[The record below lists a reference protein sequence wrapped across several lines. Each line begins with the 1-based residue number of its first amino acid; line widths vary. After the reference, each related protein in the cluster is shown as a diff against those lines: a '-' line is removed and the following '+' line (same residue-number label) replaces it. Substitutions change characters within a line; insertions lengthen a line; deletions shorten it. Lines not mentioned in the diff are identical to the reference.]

1 MQPHTRTQAFRFC
14 LLRPEPFI
22 IDRSPVADGINRSMP
37 QRDSNSGDVN
47 QRLVDQYTEIARL
60 VGGLAHEIKNP
71 LSTIRLNMEL
81 LAEDFQADESP
92 RARRSLPKILIV
104 QQECQR
110 LQDLLDDFLNFA
122 KVRELKL
129 EPTDLNE
136 VVRQILEFYRP
147 KAAESR
153 IELLPHLT
161 SDLPSVLLDRE
172 AFRGALFNLILNA
185 QQAMPDGGRLWV
197 YTEITARGVALHLI
211 DTGCG
216 MDDATM
222 ARMFEAFYSTKSGG
236 SGLGL
241 PTARKIVEA
250 HGGRMFVQS
259 EVGKGTW
266 FTIELPAPSRLGGT
280 TAD

>member
-1 MQPHTRTQAFRFC
+1 MPDREN
-14 LLRPEPFI
+14 RP
-22 IDRSPVADGINRSMP
+22 D
-37 QRDSNSGDVN
+37 DVN
-47 QRLVDQYTEIARL
+47 QRLVAQYTEIARL

-81 LAEDFQADESP
+81 LAEDFQTDDSP
-92 RARRSLPKILIV
+92 RTRRALAKIQIV

-129 EPTDLNE
+129 EPTDLND
-136 VVRQILEFYRP
+136 VVRRVLEFYQP
-147 KAAESR
+147 KAAESQ
-153 IELLPHLT
+153 IDLLPHLR

-185 QQAMPDGGRLWV
+185 QQAMPEGGQLMV
-197 YTEITARGVALHLI
+197 ATGMTPRGVALYLV

-216 MDDATM
+216 MDEATM
-222 ARMFEAFYSTKSGG
+222 ARIFEAFYSTKPGG

-241 PTARKIVEA
+241 PTARKIIEA
-250 HGGRMFVQS
+250 HGGRILVQS
-259 EVGKGTW
+259 QVGTGTQ
-266 FTIELPAPSRLGGT
+266 FVIELPVPARLE
-280 TAD
+280 ADDDGRPLPA